1 MAWAPA
7 RRTAASPSPQL
18 GEDVTT
24 SADRPG
30 DLVGDRLE
38 HDHQLAA
45 SEFGDDVANCA
56 EHVRDGM
63 THDAQDRGHPP
74 PQPRR

>member
-1 MAWAPA
+1 MAHGAKELGRGVGA
-7 RRTAASPSPQL
+7 GAQDRGESSPQL

-38 HDHQLAA
+38 HDHQAA
-45 SEFGDDVANCA
+45 SELG
-56 EHVRDGM
+56 E
-63 THDAQDRGHPP
+63 
-74 PQPRR
+74 